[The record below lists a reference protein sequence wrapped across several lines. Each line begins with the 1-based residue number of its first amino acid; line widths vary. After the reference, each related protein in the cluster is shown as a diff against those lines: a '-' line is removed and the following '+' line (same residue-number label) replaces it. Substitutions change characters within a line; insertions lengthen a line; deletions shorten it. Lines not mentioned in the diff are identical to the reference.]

1 MNSKKRIYLDNNA
14 TTMVSPETAN
24 AIEKFQ
30 TIFYGNPSSLHN
42 FATEILP
49 DMRIALDNI
58 YNALNASDKD
68 DIIITSGATE
78 ANNHVLKSLFFK
90 NLLGT
95 KKHIISTN
103 IEHPAILKT
112 LEYLESLGAEVTYL
126 PANSAGLI
134 EPVQLEKTITEKT
147 LLVTIMMANNEL
159 GTILPIKEL
168 SKIAHEHGVLFHTDA
183 TQAIGKM
190 PVDVQDLGVDFLSFS
205 GHKFHGP
212 KGVGGL
218 YIKEG
223 LHLEPLLHGGEQMG
237 KLRAGTLNVP
247 GIVGMGVA
255 IKEAVENLQL
265 ENTVVR
271 RLRDKLENFILV
283 NIPNTFLNGDKNKR
297 TPNTCNISFKGI
309 EGEAMLWDL
318 NQHGIAAS
326 TGSACSSTELNSS
339 HVLNAV
345 NKDKEL
351 THTAIRFS
359 LSRFTTEEEI
369 DYVIEVLPGII
380 RRLREISQEGN

>member
-1 MNSKKRIYLDNNA
+1 
-14 TTMVSPETAN
+14 MVSPAAATEM
-24 AIEKFQ
+24 EKFQ
-30 TIFYGNPSSLHN
+30 TVFYGNPSSLHN

-58 YNALNASDKD
+58 YTALNANDKD

-90 NLLGT
+90 NLAGP

-126 PANSAGLI
+126 PANQYGLI

-147 LLVTIMMANNEL
+147 LLVTVMMANNEL
-159 GTILPIKEL
+159 GTILPIKKL
-168 SKIAHEHGVLFHTDA
+168 AAIARAKGVFFHTDA
-183 TQAIGKM
+183 TQALGKTA
-190 PVDVQDLGVDFLSFS
+190 VDVQELGVDFLSFS

-218 YIKEG
+218 YVKEG
-223 LHLEPLLHGGEQMG
+223 LRLEPLLHGGEQMG
-237 KLRAGTLNVP
+237 GLRAGTLNVP

-255 IKEAVENLQL
+255 IKEAKENLPL
-265 ENTVVR
+265 ENTVVHQ
-271 RLRDKLENFILV
+271 LRDKLETFILK
-283 NIPNTFLNGDKNKR
+283 NIPNTFLNGDKEKR
-297 TPNTCNISFKGI
+297 TPNTCNVSFKGI

-318 NQHGIAAS
+318 NQHSIAAS

-359 LSRFTTEEEI
+359 LSRFTTAEEI
-369 DYVIEVLPGII
+369 DYVIAVLPGII
-380 RRLREISQEGN
+380 KRLREISQEGN